1 MTRPPALGLKPLTF
15 ARAQCGYRTAS
26 LRELIV
32 HRLLYHAWRKTR

>member
-1 MTRPPALGLKPLTF
+1 MTALEAAALAA